1 MRLGLSMVSL
11 GMHPGTTAI
20 IIDDLMWELA
30 SAGNLTPLAS
40 GVAAVDRN
48 DIWDLDG
55 TNYMPE
61 ASPVVF
67 ENIEGYWEIDGSTIK
82 PLDV

>member
-30 SAGNLTPLAS
+30 SAGNLTPLAK
-40 GVAAVDRN
+40 GTITDRN
-48 DIWDLDG
+48 DVWDIDG
-55 TNYMPE
+55 DDELMPQTT
-61 ASPVVF
+61 ATMVS
-67 ENIEGYWEIDGSTIK
+67 EGYWEVDGSTIK